1 MKINYQHI
9 ANILNLGHCNEKSFM
24 YMEYHQFIVDNKL
37 DGTIKNLKDLRSR
50 WEEKNDE
57 KLKELEELEDNS
69 PNSVKKR
76 ELANEDEN
84 KFLEYTDG
92 KMNLSVSLAISG
104 FILYLAKHLLLPC
117 VKQRTPM
124 FHKARLST
132 KFMVT

>member
-1 MKINYQHI
+1 
-9 ANILNLGHCNEKSFM
+9 
-24 YMEYHQFIVDNKL
+24 MEYHQFIVDNKL

-92 KMNLSVSLAISG
+92 KMSLSFAIQDLYC
-104 FILYLAKHLLLPC
+104 ILLNIFYFLVLKKDPNF
-117 VKQRTPM
+117 P
-124 FHKARLST
+124 SS
-132 KFMVT
+132 

>member
-1 MKINYQHI
+1 MKINHQHI
-9 ANILNLGHCNEKSFM
+9 DNILNLGHCNEKSFM

-92 KMNLSVSLAISG
+92 KMSLSFAIQDLYC
-104 FILYLAKHLLLPC
+104 ILLNIFYFLVLKKDPN
-117 VKQRTPM
+117 VP
-124 FHKARLST
+124 
-132 KFMVT
+132 